1 MSSKL
6 VAVSVLSALVGL
18 GATLGGASIA
28 AAESVT
34 VTLTT
39 TPKGGNYA
47 PRNIV
52 AVWIEGPG
60 GVFQK
65 TIGRWAGTRKSHLSG
80 WLAKAGNNDADAI
93 TGATRQNHTAP
104 LTVTW
109 DFKNKAGAAV
119 PNGAYTVRMEL
130 ADSNSSTPAQNNQG
144 TFTFQKNGTSSST
157 TGGSNGGFVNVAVNY
172 VAGATSSLCN
182 NGTVDA
188 GEICDGN
195 CPTSCAAPA
204 DACAA
209 STLTGSAATCN
220 AQCVTAT
227 ITTCV
232 DGDGCCAAGCDAASD
247 SDCADLG
254 PPTGG
259 CNVTPPNGAPLMLL
273 LGAVGWLG
281 LRRRRV

>member
-1 MSSKL
+1 MTPKFLPMSL
-6 VAVSVLSALVGL
+6 VSVVVGL
-18 GATLGGASIA
+18 GATLGGAPDV

-52 AVWIEGPG
+52 AVWIEGPD

-80 WLAKAGNNDADAI
+80 WIAKAGAADADAI
-93 TGATRQNHTAP
+93 SGATRQNHTAP

-119 PNGAYTVRMEL
+119 PDGAYTVRMEL

-172 VAGATSSLCN
+172 VAGAPSVLCN

-204 DACAA
+204 DACAVA
-209 STLTGSAATCN
+209 TLAGSAATCT
-220 AQCVTAT
+220 AQCVTST

-232 DGDGCCAAGCDAASD
+232 DGDGCCAAGCDFTRD
-247 SDCADLG
+247 SDCADASA
-254 PPTGG
+254 PIGG
-259 CNVTPPNGAPLMLL
+259 CNVATPNGAPLLLL
-273 LGAVGWLG
+273 LGAVGLLM
-281 LRRRRV
+281 LRRRS